1 MPSMKNSALKNS
13 DLPLPCFVLAALVF
27 SCTQEPSNQLRPLP
41 TGSGSGLV
49 DDGYDTGKEIFDRD
63 VYPIFA
69 SRCTPCH
76 SLGHNEA
83 PVWMGVDASTS
94 YARIEAYPKL
104 FIAYAEN
111 SWFLLKGE
119 HTGPALLTDEKA
131 TISHWLDTEV
141 NERNFVGEEY
151 YAPEG
156 GGGGGGSSGGPPITL
171 FDALAQFGQCM
182 TWEDW
187 QNTGMVKLA
196 DQPTT
201 LGACKTCHFA
211 GMGGNYLSTDPVVTF
226 DNNRLFPF
234 VLKIAVGTVDENG
247 AFMDLVAARRHI
259 DKGIESQNCDQEP
272 CHPVFTL
279 SSQMETAVDEFFL
292 LSYNRWKQGLCGP

>member
-1 MPSMKNSALKNS
+1 MAPMKKSALA
-13 DLPLPCFVLAALVF
+13 LPCFVSLALVF
-27 SCTQEPSNQLRPLP
+27 SCAEEPPAALTPP
-41 TGSGSGLV
+41 PGGGGGLV
-49 DDGYDTGKEIFDRD
+49 DDGYDSAKEIFDRD
-63 VYPIFA
+63 VYPIFS

-83 PVWMGVDASTS
+83 PVWMGVDTSTS

-104 FIAYAEN
+104 FIAYPEN

-119 HTGPALLTDEKA
+119 HTGPALLADEKSL
-131 TISHWLDTEV
+131 ISNWLVTEV
-141 NERNFVGEEY
+141 NERGFVGEEY

-156 GGGGGGSSGGPPITL
+156 EGGATGEITL
-171 FDALAQFGQCM
+171 FEALDQFGQCM
-182 TWEDW
+182 TWDDW
-187 QNTGMVKLA
+187 QNTGMVKLP

-201 LGACKTCHFA
+201 AGACKTCHFA
-211 GMGGNYLSTDPVVTF
+211 GMGGNFLSADPTATF
-226 DNNRLFPF
+226 DKNRLFPF
-234 VLKIAVGTVDENG
+234 VLKIAVGTVDDNG
-247 AFMDLVAARRHI
+247 AFLDLVAARRHI

-279 SSQMETAVDEFFL
+279 SPEMETAIDEFFL